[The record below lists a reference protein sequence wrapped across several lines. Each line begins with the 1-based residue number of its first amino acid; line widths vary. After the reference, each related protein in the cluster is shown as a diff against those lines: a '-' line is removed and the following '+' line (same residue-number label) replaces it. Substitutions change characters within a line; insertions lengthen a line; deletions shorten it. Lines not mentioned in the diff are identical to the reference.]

1 MKKTLSLLCS
11 FFLILA
17 LAFSVFPG
25 DASAK
30 TFPCD
35 QPVGTDTITIENGGT
50 WDSQIEVRGPV
61 YWFEVQS
68 TCSYEEWVAETQNYV
83 NVLTFEDQGGSNS
96 VVSYYTPNN
105 PANVRINSGC
115 KQPLNLTY
123 CPLYPPV

>member
-17 LAFSVFPG
+17 LAFSLFPG

-35 QPVGTDTITIENGGT
+35 QPVGTDTIEYGGT
-50 WDSQIEVRGPV
+50 WDSQFEARGAL

-68 TCSYEEWVAETQNYV
+68 TCSNEEWVAETQNYV
-83 NVLTFEDQGGSNS
+83 NDLTFEDQGGSNS
-96 VVSYYTPNN
+96 VVTFYTPDN
-105 PANVRINSGC
+105 PANVRINSSC
-115 KQPLNLTY
+115 RQPLNLTY
-123 CPLYPPV
+123 CPYNPPV